1 MASTQAKRLYRVIR
15 ELGRA
20 SRVLKKSSGHL
31 HLGRRIAAA
40 EYGVLERLAAFGPQ
54 TVPAMARARG
64 CSRQHIQAR
73 VDSLL
78 AGGMVRV
85 APNPAHRKSSLI
97 ALTESGSELFETI
110 SRVEEAAIERLAERF
125 AAKDLAVT
133 ARTVAALSA
142 ALEEMTEPSL
152 K

>member
-1 MASTQAKRLYRVIR
+1 
-15 ELGRA
+15 
-20 SRVLKKSSGHL
+20 
-31 HLGRRIAAA
+31 
-40 EYGVLERLAAFGPQ
+40 
-54 TVPAMARARG
+54 
-64 CSRQHIQAR
+64 
-73 VDSLL
+73 
-78 AGGMVRV
+78 MVRV